1 MRILVTGGAGFLGYH
16 LARGLEGKEIVF
28 LDTADPSAAGVPTS
42 VRYHRGDVRD
52 APVLETAMEGCE
64 AVIHAAAGLPLMPK
78 AEILSV
84 NLDGTR
90 SVLESCA
97 KLGVK
102 RVVHISS
109 TAVYEDTAH
118 GPAPEDSPL
127 RGVGPYGRSKVGAET
142 LCAKARDSGQ
152 SVCILRPKTFLGSG
166 RLGVFQILL
175 EWVAE
180 GRKIPVIGS
189 GRNRYQLLAVE
200 DLVSAVDHVLSLPP
214 DMANGNFN
222 VGADRYGTV
231 AEDLGLLF
239 DHAGTGS
246 RVLPVP
252 ALPIKAVLALAGAL
266 GVSPLYRWVWATA
279 DQPSEVDISKL
290 KKLGWRP
297 RASNGE
303 TLMATWDWY
312 LENRANL
319 PEPGKDHRSP
329 WREGILAL
337 ARRFL

>member
-16 LARGLEGKEIVF
+16 LARGLGGKEVVF
-28 LDTADPSAAGVPTS
+28 LDTADPSGAEIPKS
-42 VRYHRGDVRD
+42 VLYHRGDVRD
-52 APVLETAMEGCE
+52 APILETAMEGCE
-64 AVIHAAAGLPLMPK
+64 AVVHAAAGLPLMPK

-97 KLGVK
+97 KLGVE

-118 GPAPEDSPL
+118 GPAPEDAPL
-127 RGVGPYGRSKVGAET
+127 RGVGPYGRSKVEAET
-142 LCAKARDSGQ
+142 LCAKARDAGQ
-152 SVCILRPKTFLGSG
+152 PVCILRPKTFLGSG

-200 DLVSAVDHVLSLPP
+200 DLVSAVDHVLSMEPHL
-214 DMANGNFN
+214 ANGNFN

-231 AEDLGLLF
+231 AEDLGILF
-239 DHAGTGS
+239 DHAGTDS
-246 RVLPVP
+246 RVLPFP
-252 ALPIKAVLALAGAL
+252 ALPIKAVLALASAL

-279 DQPSEVDISKL
+279 DHPSEVDISKL
-290 KKLGWRP
+290 KGLGWRP
-297 RASNGE
+297 KASNGD

-319 PEPGKDHRSP
+319 PEPGKNHRSP

-337 ARRFL
+337 ARKFL